1 VSGAARTLLVRADAS
16 ALIGAGHV
24 MRCLALTQAWQ
35 DAGGKVFFASRELP
49 EALRGRL
56 ERQGIGVLEI
66 DAATGTIEDARA
78 TCERARSVGAG
89 ALVVDGYPFNAEFQ
103 GAVRE
108 AVRPTLVIDDHG
120 QAGRYDADF
129 VLDQNLGA
137 DTSAYEGV
145 ATGTRLLLGPRFAL
159 LRREFRERRRA
170 EKTIPSMAS
179 RVLVTLGGGD
189 PGNATLMV
197 MRALDRIDAGP
208 REIVVAVGGA
218 NERRDELAREAER
231 LQAPIRVQYDVGDM
245 PALMAWA
252 DVAVSAGGST
262 CWELAFM
269 GVPGVTLVQ
278 AENQRPIAERLDA
291 AGIVLNLGRA
301 TACDEEAVARAVA
314 ALCSSAE
321 RRETMS
327 RRGRALTDG
336 RGGERVVEELL
347 AFVESR

>member
-1 VSGAARTLLVRADAS
+1 
-16 ALIGAGHV
+16 
-24 MRCLALTQAWQ
+24 
-35 DAGGKVFFASRELP
+35 
-49 EALRGRL
+49 
-56 ERQGIGVLEI
+56 
-66 DAATGTIEDARA
+66 
-78 TCERARSVGAG
+78 VGAG
-89 ALVVDGYPFNAEFQ
+89 ALVVDGYPFGTEFQ
-103 GAVRE
+103 GAVRK

-129 VLDQNLGA
+129 LLDQNLGA
-137 DTSAYEGV
+137 DPSAYANV

-159 LRREFRERRRA
+159 LRREFLERRRA
-170 EKTIPSMAS
+170 EKTIPREAS

-189 PGNATLMV
+189 PDNVTLMV

-208 REIVVAVGGA
+208 PEVVVAVGGA
-218 NERRDELAREAER
+218 NERRDELTREAER
-231 LQAPIRVQYDVGDM
+231 LQAPIKVKYDAADM

-252 DVAVSAGGST
+252 DVAVSAGGTT

-269 GVPGVTLVQ
+269 GVPGVALVQ

-291 AGIVLNLGRA
+291 AGIVQNLGRA
-301 TACDEEAVARAVA
+301 TDCDEEAVSRAVA

-327 RRGRALTDG
+327 RRGRALIDG

-347 AFVESR
+347 AFMEST